1 MNGYRFTT
9 VIAIGIGG
17 NTAIS
22 ISSRELAHPKFDYL
36 GNIRSEA
43 EDDVENWID
52 AILAGDQDGE
62 LLKGIYRAEVEVLH
76 FCDEDGNDYKLLSL
90 TPIDCGLGGDL

>member
-22 ISSRELAHPKFDYL
+22 ISSSEPTHPELDYL

-43 EDDVENWID
+43 EDYVEDWID
-52 AILAGDQDGE
+52 AILAGYQGGE
-62 LLKGIYRAEVEVLH
+62 LPKGIYRAEVEVLH
-76 FCDEDGNDYKLLSL
+76 FCAEDGNDYKLLSI
-90 TPIDCGLGGDL
+90 TPIDCSGWIL